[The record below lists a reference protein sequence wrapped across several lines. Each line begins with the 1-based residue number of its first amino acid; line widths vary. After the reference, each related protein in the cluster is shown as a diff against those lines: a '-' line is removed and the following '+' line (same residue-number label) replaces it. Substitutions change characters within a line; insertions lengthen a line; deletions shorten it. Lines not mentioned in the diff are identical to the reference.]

1 MLTGESLPVE
11 KSPGAAVTGGALD
24 TEVTEFFGGDPHGAA
39 QGFGGELVPFAQTDE
54 QDALRREFARRV
66 KEEDLALGSPKLF
79 GTDVTEQVLEGGGPV
94 KALLLEG
101 EQNGGRLLLR
111 EGGGSGDRK
120 IHMFVPWLDY
130 SNARASV
137 NARRAVVARLW

>member
-1 MLTGESLPVE
+1 
-11 KSPGAAVTGGALD
+11 
-24 TEVTEFFGGDPHGAA
+24 
-39 QGFGGELVPFAQTDE
+39 
-54 QDALRREFARRV
+54 
-66 KEEDLALGSPKLF
+66 
-79 GTDVTEQVLEGGGPV
+79 
-94 KALLLEG
+94 LLLEG